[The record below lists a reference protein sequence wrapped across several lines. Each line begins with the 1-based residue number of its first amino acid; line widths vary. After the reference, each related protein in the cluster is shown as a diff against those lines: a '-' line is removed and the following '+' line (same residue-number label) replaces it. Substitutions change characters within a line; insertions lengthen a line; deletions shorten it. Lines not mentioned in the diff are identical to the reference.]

1 MHSTLAFVRDAQAD
15 RADRTDRLVTHRS
28 ANRLADDPS
37 IADFRADRIA
47 GDTNARSLAD
57 LPSAQSGAAARVD
70 GAFDTLEYLVGVNLA
85 RLRAERQFSLDA
97 LARASGVS
105 RAMLAQVESARS
117 VPSIKVLCKVAAA
130 LKVSVSAFLRRH
142 AVSGFEH
149 LPADRASRRV
159 SADGRYSARALY
171 PEDGPAAAE
180 FHELRIAPLHTEPGT
195 RRAPGTTVNLVV
207 SEGTL
212 EVSVHDRR
220 QLLATGD
227 AIVFDADQPHS
238 LRNPGDTEA
247 RVFRVTLNAET
258 PPRWAVP
265 LAGEIRNAGDTRPA
279 ASVQPI

>member
-1 MHSTLAFVRDAQAD
+1 MHSPLALVRDAQAD
-15 RADRTDRLVTHRS
+15 RPNVHRSTTHRTTDS
-28 ANRLADDPS
+28 QHDIADDLGVPS
-37 IADFRADRIA
+37 SALSADAL
-47 GDTNARSLAD
+47 GTN
-57 LPSAQSGAAARVD
+57 GAVR
-70 GAFDTLEYLVGVNLA
+70 GEGPFDALEYLVGVNLA
-85 RLRAERQFSLDA
+85 RLRAERQLSLDA

-149 LPADRASRRV
+149 LPADRAARRV

-171 PEDGPAAAE
+171 PEDGPATAE

-258 PPRWAVP
+258 PPRWDVP
-265 LAGEIRNAGDTRPA
+265 QGVGVNDNGNGNGNGEALAAHQPA
-279 ASVQPI
+279 

>member
-1 MHSTLAFVRDAQAD
+1 MSTPLALVRDG
-15 RADRTDRLVTHRS
+15 H
-28 ANRLADDPS
+28 
-37 IADFRADRIA
+37 A
-47 GDTNARSLAD
+47 GDA
-57 LPSAQSGAAARVD
+57 SGAARAE
-70 GAFDTLEYLVGVNLA
+70 GPFDSLEYLVGVNLA
-85 RLRAERQFSLDA
+85 RLRAERQLSLDA

-149 LPADRASRRV
+149 LPAERTPRLV
-159 SADGRYSARALY
+159 SADGRFSARALY
-171 PEDGPAAAE
+171 PEHEPAAAE
-180 FHELRIAPLHTEPGT
+180 FHELRIAPLHTETGT
-195 RRAPGTTVNLVV
+195 RRAPGTTMNLVV

-212 EVSVHDRR
+212 EVSIHDRR

-227 AIVFDADQPHS
+227 AIVFDADQPYA

-258 PPRWAVP
+258 PPRWDVP
-265 LAGEIRNAGDTRPA
+265 ELASLAALPA
-279 ASVQPI
+279 LGADAPRHPA

>member
-1 MHSTLAFVRDAQAD
+1 MHSTLTLMRDAQAD
-15 RADRTDRLVTHRS
+15 RPVTHRS
-28 ANRLADDPS
+28 ANHLAGDHRV
-37 IADFRADRIA
+37 ADSHADRSTDERDA
-47 GDTNARSLAD
+47 RDSSAHSSGQSNAASCT
-57 LPSAQSGAAARVD
+57 D
-70 GAFDTLEYLVGVNLA
+70 GSFDALEYLVGVNLA

-149 LPADRASRRV
+149 LPAKRASRRV

-171 PEDGPAAAE
+171 PEDGPAVAE

-195 RRAPGTTVNLVV
+195 RRVPGTTVNLVV

-258 PPRWAVP
+258 PPRWDAP
-265 LAGEIRNAGDTRPA
+265 LPGDTRDTRPA
-279 ASVQPI
+279 AVAPAQPA

>member
-1 MHSTLAFVRDAQAD
+1 MHSPLALVRDAQP
-15 RADRTDRLVTHRS
+15 
-28 ANRLADDPS
+28 N
-37 IADFRADRIA
+37 IAQTEGSGYAP
-47 GDTNARSLAD
+47 DT
-57 LPSAQSGAAARVD
+57 
-70 GAFDTLEYLVGVNLA
+70 FDTLEHLVGVNLA
-85 RLRAERQFSLDA
+85 RLRAERQLSLDA

-149 LPADRASRRV
+149 LPAERAARRV

-171 PEDGPAAAE
+171 PEDGPAVAE

-258 PPRWAVP
+258 PPRWDVP
-265 LAGEIRNAGDTRPA
+265 HSAHGVGSSEASASPQPA
-279 ASVQPI
+279 

>member
-1 MHSTLAFVRDAQAD
+1 MHSPLALVSHAQAD
-15 RADRTDRLVTHRS
+15 RPAAHRGTAHRRDDDLAVDIDTVSDHEGIVRGIDERS
-28 ANRLADDPS
+28 A
-37 IADFRADRIA
+37 F
-47 GDTNARSLAD
+47 NAAQVAQT
-57 LPSAQSGAAARVD
+57 SAQTEAHDSAAN
-70 GAFDTLEYLVGVNLA
+70 AFDALEHLVGVNLA
-85 RLRAERQFSLDA
+85 RLRAERQLSLDA

-142 AVSGFEH
+142 AVNGFEH
-149 LPADRASRRV
+149 LPADRAPRRV

-171 PEDGPAAAE
+171 PEDEPAAAE

-247 RVFRVTLNAET
+247 RVFRVTRNAET
-258 PPRWAVP
+258 PPRWDVP
-265 LAGEIRNAGDTRPA
+265 QA
-279 ASVQPI
+279 APQPL

>member
-1 MHSTLAFVRDAQAD
+1 MHSPLALVRDAH
-15 RADRTDRLVTHRS
+15 RTTTHRS
-28 ANRLADDPS
+28 TDAHHDLADD
-37 IADFRADRIA
+37 AALQ
-47 GDTNARSLAD
+47 T
-57 LPSAQSGAAARVD
+57 SAPRGE
-70 GAFDTLEYLVGVNLA
+70 GPFDALEYLVGVNLA
-85 RLRAERQFSLDA
+85 RLRAERQLSLDA

-149 LPADRASRRV
+149 LPADRAARRV

-171 PEDGPAAAE
+171 PEDGPASAE

-258 PPRWAVP
+258 PPRWDVP
-265 LAGEIRNAGDTRPA
+265 QGTQGVG
-279 ASVQPI
+279 ASGSSEALSAQQPV